1 MARAWLRAG
10 AWRARARRGK
20 AALATA
26 AIALVSVL
34 QPLAVL
40 ETGPTCRKGVPRAVC
55 QANPATAMPGPR
67 ARPAIWCGLPKPIT
81 PVSRPLRGL
90 SRQIAGLFLLIGGPS
105 RRRLR
110 LLPSSQISRLTRG
123 AKTVSS
129 CLQAPE
135 SPDVSKL
142 QRTPFQATLVAIRLA
157 RKQPT
162 PGEHLPLTTST
173 RNTTEKKAQNNGKL

>member
-34 QPLAVL
+34 QPLAAL
-40 ETGPTCRKGVPRAVC
+40 ETGPTCRKGVPRVVYRS
-55 QANPATAMPGPR
+55 NPATAMPVAR

-90 SRQIAGLFLLIGGPS
+90 SRQIASLFLAFQLTSEPHSASS
-105 RRRLR
+105 RHFCILPHAPRKACEQLFASAVVPKVSDLHQTQFLALRVANRR
-110 LLPSSQISRLTRG
+110 
-123 AKTVSS
+123 
-129 CLQAPE
+129 
-135 SPDVSKL
+135 SKK
-142 QRTPFQATLVAIRLA
+142 AAN
-157 RKQPT
+157 
-162 PGEHLPLTTST
+162 PGEHLAKTPWQAL
-173 RNTTEKKAQNNGKL
+173 A

>member
-90 SRQIAGLFLLIGGPS
+90 SRQIAGLFLQFQQRSSASSRHFCILPNATRTAFAAKAAPVNEPS
-105 RRRLR
+105 PRRNTAFEFLA
-110 LLPSSQISRLTRG
+110 SR
-123 AKTVSS
+123 
-129 CLQAPE
+129 
-135 SPDVSKL
+135 
-142 QRTPFQATLVAIRLA
+142 VAIRLN

-173 RNTTEKKAQNNGKL
+173 RNTTEKKAQNNG

>member
-110 LLPSSQISRLTRG
+110 LP
-123 AKTVSS
+123 
-129 CLQAPE
+129 P
-135 SPDVSKL
+135 
-142 QRTPFQATLVAIRLA
+142 
-157 RKQPT
+157 KQPNKPPHARRKDCEQLFASARVPRRIEAST
-162 PGEHLPLTTST
+162 HPLSSNS
-173 RNTTEKKAQNNGKL
+173 RCDPVG